1 MKQKINTLLNGA
13 QIKGDLTAADMD
25 ELISQLAELRAQML
39 PSVAQSRPN
48 PKDPL
53 AAGTP
58 MTMEDSPAMMAAKLK
73 DGRIRFWARSAGFGW
88 LAFNVIEQD
97 ALLIR
102 DYLIANLPSRASDL
116 VSYDSTQQH

>member
-1 MKQKINTLLNGA
+1 MKMNRDKTLANV
-13 QIKGDLTAADMD
+13 QIKGNLTAADMD
-25 ELISQLAELRAQML
+25 KLIGELAEARAQMN
-39 PSVAQSRPN
+39 PSVTQSRPT
-48 PKDPL
+48 PKDPM

-58 MTMEDSPAMMAAKLK
+58 ISMEDSPAMMAAKLK

-116 VSYDSTQQH
+116 VSYGSTQQH